1 MVNKNKQTKKLW
13 ILGGFK
19 SRLWTVLERGFNMII
34 NYVHFIDFKCVI
46 VAYQT
51 PKKVGTKC
59 INSYRRVFAAKWQNT
74 GIKTSKRSFG
84 RWCVCGLK
92 VCSVNT
98 FWILNSKALLST
110 AINILPPW
118 MMRIIY
124 REYCESW
131 SFKEYYEYWEWCICC
146 KRPRPKWLEL
156 DSISRSGS
164 EQCQLAV

>member
-146 KRPRPKWLEL
+146 KRRP
-156 DSISRSGS
+156 SG
-164 EQCQLAV
+164 